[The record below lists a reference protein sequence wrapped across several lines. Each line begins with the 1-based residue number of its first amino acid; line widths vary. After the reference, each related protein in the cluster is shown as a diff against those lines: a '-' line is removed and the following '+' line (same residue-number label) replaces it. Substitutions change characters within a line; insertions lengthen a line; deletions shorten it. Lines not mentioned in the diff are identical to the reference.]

1 MKSKGRKWFIVYIF
15 FFLGAKHFGK
25 YAYQSSIWELEEY
38 VLPPSL
44 SFPICISTETAD

>member
-1 MKSKGRKWFIVYIF
+1 MKSKGRKWFIVYF
-15 FFLGAKHFGK
+15 FFSLGAKHFGK
-25 YAYQSSIWELEEY
+25 YDYQSSIWELEEY